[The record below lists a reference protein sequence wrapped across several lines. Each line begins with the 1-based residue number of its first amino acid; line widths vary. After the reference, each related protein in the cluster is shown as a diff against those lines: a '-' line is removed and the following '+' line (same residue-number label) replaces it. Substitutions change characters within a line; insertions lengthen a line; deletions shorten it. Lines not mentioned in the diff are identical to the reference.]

1 VTLTGACAALFC
13 DLWETRIMKYFT
25 KIIDGM
31 IKFMIPLVIVALL
44 MGIAR
49 VILDLRS
56 VFGSQTLAAA
66 FDLMVTNI
74 LSMFI
79 VIELLRSIIE
89 YFTVHRLKITFITDA
104 ALVFVL
110 REIMIGLYQ
119 HNLAAGM
126 IIALGILILVIGI
139 LRTMAVVYSPEN
151 YQEAE
156 EAGHGQ

>member
-1 VTLTGACAALFC
+1 
-13 DLWETRIMKYFT
+13 MKYFT
-25 KIIDGM
+25 RIVDSM
-31 IKFMIPLVIVALL
+31 IKFMIPIVIIALI

-56 VFGSQTLAAA
+56 VFGSQTIAAA

-89 YFTVHRLKITFITDA
+89 YFAVHRLKITFITDA

-110 REIMIGLYQ
+110 REIMIGLYERS
-119 HNLAAGM
+119 LEPRM
-126 IIALGILILVIGI
+126 IIALAVLIFVIGG
-139 LRTMAVVYSPEN
+139 LRTLAVIYSPEK
-151 YQEAE
+151 YLEKGEAH
-156 EAGHGQ
+156 HG

>member
-1 VTLTGACAALFC
+1 
-13 DLWETRIMKYFT
+13 MKYFT
-25 KIIDGM
+25 KIVNGM
-31 IKFMIPLVIVALL
+31 IKFMIPLVIIALL

-56 VFGSQTLAAA
+56 IFGKQTLAVA

-74 LSMFI
+74 LSMFV

-119 HNLAAGM
+119 HSLEQGM
-126 IIALGILILVIGI
+126 IIALAALILVIGGI
-139 LRTMAVVYSPEN
+139 RTLAVVFSPEKV
-151 YQEAE
+151 QEME
-156 EAGHGQ
+156 LEKHG

>member
-1 VTLTGACAALFC
+1 
-13 DLWETRIMKYFT
+13 
-25 KIIDGM
+25 M
-31 IKFMIPLVIVALL
+31 IKFMIPIVIIALM

-56 VFGSQTLAAA
+56 VFGSRTIAAA

-89 YFTVHRLKITFITDA
+89 YFAVHRLKITFITDA

-110 REIMIGLYQ
+110 REIMIGLYE
-119 HNLAAGM
+119 HNLEKGM
-126 IIALGILILVIGI
+126 IMALAVLILVIGAI
-139 LRTMAVVYSPEN
+139 RTLAVVFSPEK
-151 YQEAE
+151 YLETE
-156 EAGHGQ
+156 GTPHG

>member
-1 VTLTGACAALFC
+1 
-13 DLWETRIMKYFT
+13 MKYFT
-25 KIIDGM
+25 KIVDNM
-31 IKFMIPLVIVALL
+31 IKFMIPIVIIALM

-49 VILDLRS
+49 VILDLRA
-56 VFGSQTLAAA
+56 VFGSQTISAA
-66 FDLMVTNI
+66 FDMMVTNI

-119 HNLAAGM
+119 HSLGSGM
-126 IIALGILILVIGI
+126 IISLSVLILVIGG
-139 LRTMAVVYSPEN
+139 LRTLAVVFSPEK
-151 YQEAE
+151 YLEAE
-156 EAGHGQ
+156 ETKHG

>member
-1 VTLTGACAALFC
+1 VT
-13 DLWETRIMKYFT
+13 YFT
-25 KIIDGM
+25 KIVDAM

-49 VILDLRS
+49 LVLDLRA
-56 VFGSQTLAAA
+56 VFGSRTIAAA
-66 FDLMVTNI
+66 FDMMVTNI

-110 REIMIGLYQ
+110 REIMIGLYE
-119 HNLAAGM
+119 HNLQQGM
-126 IIALGILILVIGI
+126 IIALSVLILVIGGI
-139 LRTMAVVYSPEN
+139 RTLAVVFSPEN
-151 YQEAE
+151 YPDAE
-156 EAGHGQ
+156 GIKHG